1 MAAATGRSRTWQRL
15 AERRLHPAD
24 IFPPLGQE
32 IGRWRPYLRGR
43 VLNAG
48 AGSRDLRPFVDG
60 EVVNLDIEDGLH
72 NDAIDVYGR
81 LDDIP
86 FADEHFDV
94 CFCNAVLEHVED
106 PEAVVRELA
115 RVLRP
120 GGLLYLTVAF
130 LQPEHLDPGDYS
142 RFSRDGLRR
151 LARRAGCQPLAAE
164 GVHSVYQTLAWIAD
178 EWLGTRRDVRA
189 TVAKAVLFPYLRR
202 KCRTSTRCVETV
214 ASAHRVVA
222 VRLPGPVS

>member
-1 MAAATGRSRTWQRL
+1 MAAATGTRAGWSRFAEQRL
-15 AERRLHPAD
+15 SPAE
-24 IFPPLGQE
+24 IFPPLGE
-32 IGRWRPYLRGR
+32 ELGSWRKYLRGR

-48 AGSRDLRPFVDG
+48 AGDRDLRPFVDG
-60 EVVNLDIEDGLH
+60 EVVNLDMEEGLH
-72 NDAIDVYGR
+72 NDGIDVFGR

-86 FADEHFDV
+86 FPDEHFDV
-94 CFCNAVLEHVED
+94 SFCNAVLEHVED
-106 PEAVVRELA
+106 PAAVVNELS

-130 LQPEHLDPGDYS
+130 LQPEHLDPGDYC

-151 LARRAGCQPLAAE
+151 LVTEAGCQPLVAE

-178 EWLGTRRDVRA
+178 EWLGERRDVRA
-189 TVAKAVLFPYLRR
+189 TVAKSVLFPYLRR

-214 ASAHRVVA
+214 ASAHRIVA
-222 VRLPGPVS
+222 VRLPRPVA

>member
-1 MAAATGRSRTWQRL
+1 MAAATGIQEGWRRL
-15 AERRLHPAD
+15 AGRRLSPSE
-24 IFPPLGQE
+24 IFPPLGEE

-48 AGSRDLRPFVDG
+48 AGDRDLRPFVDG
-60 EVVNLDIEDGLH
+60 EVVNLDIEEGLH
-72 NDAIDVYGR
+72 NRGIDVYGR

-86 FADEHFDV
+86 FGDEHFDV
-94 CFCNAVLEHVED
+94 AFCNAVLEHVED
-106 PEAVVRELA
+106 PAAVVNELS

-130 LQPEHLDPGDYS
+130 LQPEHMDPGDYC

-151 LARRAGCQPLAAE
+151 LVREAGCQPLVAE

-178 EWLGTRRDVRA
+178 EWLGPRRDVRA
-189 TVAKAVLFPYLRR
+189 AVAKTVLFPYLRR
-202 KCRTSTRCVETV
+202 KCRRSSDCVETV

-222 VRLPGPVS
+222 VRLPAPAV